1 MEAFQRVLKSHA
13 GFLHI
18 GIGQVGDIAL
28 SVMFWFLMA
37 RLIMPGDYGQI
48 NWLLSIA
55 TFASMCCVL
64 GWGKTIVT
72 YYPKEGRDE
81 LMRGAVTIVLV
92 ASLVVSIAMGVLVEP
107 LVGLLII
114 GLSLFS
120 MTISSELGKRR
131 YKHYKWT
138 LIGVKLFILPL
149 AIGMYFWVGL
159 FGVLLGYAIPYLIFG
174 LLSMRHMHMSD
185 LGINEAKKKT
195 GFALRAFG
203 VDITGRSIGLFDKIL
218 IGSIFGMVTLGLYQ
232 LSYQILA
239 ALGILP
245 GILFTYLLPE
255 KSAGMKTRGIEVFG
269 LMASIVLACLVIFLS
284 PIVIPRAFPR
294 FSEGVR
300 IIQIM
305 SLAIIPSTIVAT
317 RMSGLYARERPGA
330 VLISYAI
337 ALAVEIAGI
346 LVLGSY
352 FGAIGLAASAVL
364 LQTALAISLSLFRG

>member
-1 MEAFQRVLKSHA
+1 MRTVRRVLGNHP
-13 GFLHI
+13 GFLHV

-28 SVMFWFLMA
+28 SAMFWFIMA
-37 RLIMPGDYGQI
+37 RLIMPGDYGQV

-72 YYPKEGRDE
+72 YYPKEGKDA
-81 LMRGAVTIVLV
+81 LMRGAVIIVLI
-92 ASLVVSIAMGVLVEP
+92 ASFAVGIVMGVLVEP

-120 MTISSELGKRR
+120 MTISFELGKRR
-131 YKHYKWT
+131 YKHYKWI
-138 LIGVKLFILPL
+138 LIGVKLILLPL
-149 AIGMYFWVGL
+149 AIAMYFWLGL
-159 FGVLLGYAIPYLIFG
+159 FGMLLGYAVPYLIFG
-174 LLSMRHMHMSD
+174 LLSMRCVHMSN
-185 LGINEAKKKT
+185 LGISEAKKKI

-203 VDITGRSIGLFDKIL
+203 VDATGRSIGLLDKIL
-218 IGSIFGMVTLGLYQ
+218 IGSIFGMVVLGLYQ
-232 LSYQILA
+232 LAYQILA
-239 ALGILP
+239 ALAVLP

-255 KSAGMKTRGIEVFG
+255 KSAGMKTREIEFFG
-269 LMASIVLACLVIFLS
+269 LTASIALACLVIFLS
-284 PIVIPRAFPR
+284 PIIIPWAFPG

-305 SLAIIPSTIVAT
+305 GLAIIPSTIVAT
-317 RMSGLYARERPGA
+317 RMAGLYARERPGA

-352 FGAIGLAASAVL
+352 FEAIGLAVSVVL
-364 LQTALAISLSLFRG
+364 LQSTLAISLSLFRG